1 MIQQH
6 SLLCFLILVYLALKE
21 KQLLKFCGFKSDSSR
36 CLIVFAA
43 IALFLLPSAILSQVA
58 FAGPTPK
65 ANPSISV
72 VKMVSAN
79 NATWL
84 DANSPPGLNV
94 SVGTNVYYQFKVN
107 NTGNVTLTCITLK
120 DSQYSIQT
128 LCLPKTLAPNAT
140 FTYYLGP
147 KTAQPYQHWDTAT
160 ASGKYNNKVYCATD
174 KAYYYGTPTPNPS
187 LRITK
192 YVSSDGMKWSDANTP
207 PGLIVLLGQNVTYK
221 CVIKNTGNVA
231 LINITLEDDPVLP
244 STQVASSLAP
254 CATFTYIIP
263 PSAALFGQNS
273 DNATASAIY
282 NDVTYNASDT
292 AYYYGSLCTY
302 TACEYSN
309 CGAAA
314 NLLKTYFNTTFP
326 QGLEIGYYANIT
338 GYGYN
343 WTDVN
348 SLKQVLKSIGTS
360 GAITADI
367 LNPRNLTHGGGKLAV
382 QTATLT
388 LNIAF
393 GEQALKC
400 MPSGLAALIY
410 NKTGDALNGKTVSE
424 ILAIAN
430 DVLGGQLLPAGY
442 TYDSLAC
449 LLANING
456 AYDNCAPSCW
466 ARTYLVMQPT

>member
-1 MIQQH
+1 M
-6 SLLCFLILVYLALKE
+6 
-21 KQLLKFCGFKSDSSR
+21 KFCGLKSHSSR

-43 IALFLLPSAILSQVA
+43 IALFLLPSAILLQNAS
-58 FAGPTPK
+58 AGPIPS

-72 VKMVSAN
+72 VKMVSAD

-94 SVGTNVYYQFKVN
+94 SVGTNIYYQFAVN

-120 DSQYSIQT
+120 DSQYSIPAF
-128 LCLPKTLAPNAT
+128 CVPKTLAPNAT

-147 KTAQPYQHWDTAT
+147 VTALPYQHCDTAT
-160 ASGKYNNKVYCATD
+160 ASGKYNNRVYCATD
-174 KAYYYGTPTPNPS
+174 KAYYYGTPIPNPS
-187 LRITK
+187 LQITK
-192 YVSSDGMKWSDANTP
+192 YVSSNGVKWYDANTP

-221 CVIKNTGNVA
+221 FVIKNTGNVA
-231 LINITLEDDPVLP
+231 LINITLEDDPNLL
-244 STQVASSLAP
+244 STQVAASLAP

-263 PSAALFGQNS
+263 PTAALFGQNS

-282 NDVTYNASDT
+282 NDTTYNATDT

-326 QGLEIGYYANIT
+326 QGLEIGYYDNET

-348 SLKQVLKSIGTS
+348 SLKQFLKTNGTS
-360 GAITADI
+360 GVITADV
-367 LNPRNLTHGGGKLAV
+367 LNPCNLTYGGGKLAV

-393 GEQALKC
+393 GELSLKC
-400 MPSGLAALIY
+400 VPSGLAALIY
-410 NKTGDALNGKTVSE
+410 NNTGDALDGKTVSE

-430 DVLGGQLLPAGY
+430 DVLGGQPLPEGY

-456 AYDNCAPSCW
+456 AYDNCGPSCW
-466 ARTYLVMQPT
+466 ARMYLVMTPT

>member
-1 MIQQH
+1 
-6 SLLCFLILVYLALKE
+6 
-21 KQLLKFCGFKSDSSR
+21 
-36 CLIVFAA
+36 
-43 IALFLLPSAILSQVA
+43 
-58 FAGPTPK
+58 
-65 ANPSISV
+65 
-72 VKMVSAN
+72 MVSAD

-84 DANSPPGLNV
+84 DANSPPGLTV
-94 SVGTNVYYQFKVN
+94 SAGTNVYYRFAVN

-120 DSQYSIQT
+120 DSQYSIPT
-128 LCLPKTLAPNAT
+128 LCVPKTLAPNAT

-174 KAYYYGTPTPNPS
+174 KAYYYGTPVSNPS
-187 LRITK
+187 LQIIK
-192 YVSSDGMKWSDANTP
+192 YVSSDGKKWYDANTP

-221 CVIKNTGNVA
+221 YVIKNTGNVA
-231 LINITLEDDPVLP
+231 LTTITLEDDPNLS
-244 STQVASSLAP
+244 STLVAASLAP
-254 CATFTYIIP
+254 CATVTYIIP
-263 PSAALFGQNS
+263 PSPALFGQNR

-282 NDVTYNASDT
+282 NEVAYNASDI

-302 TACEYSN
+302 TACEYSSN

-314 NLLKTYFNTTFP
+314 NLLKTYFSTAFP
-326 QGLEIGYYANIT
+326 QGLEVGYYANIT

-348 SLKQVLKSIGTS
+348 SLKHVLKSTGTS
-360 GAITADI
+360 GTITADI
-367 LNPRNLTHGGGKLAV
+367 LNPCNLTYGGGKLAV

-430 DVLGGQLLPAGY
+430 DVLGGQPLPLGY

-466 ARTYLVMQPT
+466 ARTYLEMQPT